1 MADSLTNSTGSSM
14 NVMAGTFGRRKSDLT
29 ALQPIDDYE
38 LITVDGKYGVF
49 TPLISGEADAAGD
62 VSQNNST
69 EVIEALKKEVKLAKQ
84 DNLLLKEQIRVI
96 EQKKA
101 KTPDDFVTAIMHSV
115 DSLQSKLSQMTN
127 PVSNFVVRD
136 FKIDTKVYI
145 DVSDLG
151 TIDYRFIQ
159 PGDKI
164 DPNTLTN
171 ISLTLSPTPKADQIG
186 SYQHPDFTPF
196 EDVKEIQGIGE
207 VNKAR
212 LNQHNIYTV
221 SDLLHAGT
229 RMKSKI
235 ELASLLEVDQ
245 KKLTEWVN
253 HAQLMTV
260 KNIDGRAAEVLYD
273 IGVFN
278 LTELSKQSPEELV
291 VAYNK
296 QVEVINHET
305 VKPVTVELVQSW
317 VKAAQLYT
325 GEKAQQTPI
334 AAETPV

>member
-1 MADSLTNSTGSSM
+1 MTETISNSTNGG
-14 NVMAGTFGRRKSDLT
+14 NTIAAGAFGRRRSDIT
-29 ALQPIDDYE
+29 ALQPIDEYE

-49 TPLISGEADAAGD
+49 TPLISGEPVPADD
-62 VSQNNST
+62 LSSKNST
-69 EVIEALKKEVKLAKQ
+69 EVIEALKKEVKLAKR
-84 DNLLLKEQIRVI
+84 DNLLLKEQLRTV

-136 FKIDTKVYI
+136 FKIDTKVFI

-151 TIDYRFIQ
+151 TIDYRFVQ
-159 PGDKI
+159 PGDNL
-164 DPNTLTN
+164 DANTLTN
-171 ISLTLSPTPKADQIG
+171 ISLTLSPIPKADQSG

-207 VNKAR
+207 VNKAK
-212 LNQHNIYTV
+212 LNQHNIFTV

-260 KNIDGRAAEVLYD
+260 KDVDGRAAEVLFD
-273 IGVFN
+273 IGVYN
-278 LTELSKQSPEELV
+278 LNELAKQNAEELV
-291 VAYNK
+291 IAYNK
-296 QVEVINHET
+296 QVERIAHET
-305 VKPVTVELVQSW
+305 VKPVSVERAQIW
-317 VKAAQLYT
+317 IKAAQLYT
-325 GEKAQQTPI
+325 GEK
-334 AAETPV
+334 TPVPASTSESPV